1 MNKWEKICQKIVQKI
16 NSVIILNN
24 SNLSNNLKKFS
35 NVKEKNLMIYKPLK
49 LQDSRP
55 HLKLD

>member
-49 LQDSRP
+49 LPDSRP